1 MLSMR
6 SIVTSLMA
14 RAAAALPEGVALAWP
29 GVQLATETLSEWVEA
44 WCDAV
49 NNLPQRCHPPEQREV
64 WLTLHAFARPTN
76 ETTRVHEITES
87 LRATFNAQTIPVID
101 PSTLPASP
109 VGSVRMREADV
120 RDLTHLHAEDQRRP
134 LNHLVVMVRGTV
146 QAA

>member
-1 MLSMR
+1 MLSMS

-14 RAAAALPEGVALAWP
+14 HAAAALPDGVALAWP
-29 GVQLATETLSEWVEA
+29 GLQLASETLSEWVEA
-44 WCDAV
+44 WCDAI
-49 NNLPQRCHPPEQREV
+49 NGLPQRNQPPERREV

-76 ETTRVHEITES
+76 ETMRVQGIAES
-87 LRATFNAQTIPVID
+87 LRATFSAQTIPVID
-101 PSTLPASP
+101 SSNSPATQ